1 MREELL
7 NFYISIKENSQII
20 QLCKEHG
27 KKESNLWIQALKYFA
42 KPENEAEHMIN
53 EVLREISE
61 LQNLSPLLIL
71 NILAKNRNVNFQ
83 LVKQYFI
90 DKIGKDRKQI
100 EEDQKVVKEKM
111 KKAADT
117 RTEYKKLKTQAKV
130 FQATKCASC
139 ENPLT
144 LPSFHFLCGHS
155 YHENC
160 IHMYCAHVW

>member
-71 NILAKNRNVNFQ
+71 NILAKNKNVNFQ

-100 EEDQKVVKEKM
+100 EED
-111 KKAADT
+111 
-117 RTEYKKLKTQAKV
+117 
-130 FQATKCASC
+130 
-139 ENPLT
+139 
-144 LPSFHFLCGHS
+144 
-155 YHENC
+155 
-160 IHMYCAHVW
+160 